1 MAKIRVLVVDDSPL
15 FRKLL
20 QDNLNKTNDIEVVGT
35 ASTASEAENQI
46 ALLKPDVITLDNE
59 MPKMSGIDFLKKMIP
74 QTPIPTIVV
83 TASPISAFEA
93 IDAGAVDFIKKPNS
107 SEFPAF
113 MQDIINKIKIAKI
126 SRVRRPM
133 TSVIQQPM
141 SLTNL
146 NSRKFIAIGASTGG
160 TEAIIEVVKNLPATT
175 PGIVIVQHMPPVFT
189 NMYAQRLNRICQ
201 MSAKEAEDGDRI
213 ERGKII
219 VAAGEFHLTVKKDI
233 NGYYVKSARGEK
245 VSGHCPSVDVL
256 FDSVATAAGRD
267 AIGVILTGMG
277 QDGAKGLLKMRQSGA
292 YTIGQNQETCVVY
305 GMPMVAFN
313 IGGVV
318 KQLPLEKIGSEIIN
332 YINNNR

>member
-1 MAKIRVLVVDDSPL
+1 MAKIRVLIVDDSPL

-35 ASTASEAENQI
+35 ANDASQAENQI
-46 ALLKPDVITLDNE
+46 KLLKPDVITLDNE
-59 MPKMSGIDFLKKMIP
+59 MPKMSGIDFLKHFIP
-74 QTPIPTIVV
+74 QNPIPTIVV
-83 TASPISAFEA
+83 TASPISAFDA
-93 IDAGAVDFIKKPNS
+93 IDAGAVDFIKKPNA
-107 SEFPAF
+107 SEFSAF
-113 MQDIINKIKIAKI
+113 MQDIIGKIKIAKI
-126 SRVRRPM
+126 SRVRKPL
-133 TSVIQQPM
+133 TKPIAQPM

-146 NSRKFIAIGASTGG
+146 NSKKIIAIGASTGG
-160 TEAIIEVVKNLPATT
+160 TEAIIEVVKNLPPTT

-189 NMYAQRLNRICQ
+189 NMYAQRLNKICK

-219 VAAGEFHLTVKKDI
+219 VGAGEFHLTVKKDAQ
-233 NGYYVKSARGEK
+233 GYYVKSQRGEK

-256 FDSVATAAGRD
+256 FDSVATTVGRD

-277 QDGAKGLLKMRQSGA
+277 QDGAKGMLKMKQNGA

-305 GMPMVAFN
+305 GMPMVAYN

-318 KQLPLEKIGSEIIN
+318 KQAPLEKIGSEIIS
-332 YINNNR
+332 YINTNR